1 MRYNLTNLEIIY
13 KFYLHTSRVHII
25 SINLLSI
32 HGIKKCEMKIVCGV
46 FWRVGLSVLLF
57 KDWSSVVC
65 VIFMSRNSG
74 NFFLSL
80 FLRLFDDIC
89 SQLGHTQLKRSS
101 KLLIIRMTK
110 ECRAKPWAA
119 FQKHHS
125 IFRLILS
132 VFRRLLDIHCLH
144 YSGLFTINGIFFF
157 HFLFF
162 IIFLICQW
170 RTGT

>member
-1 MRYNLTNLEIIY
+1 MRYNLTNPEIIY

-57 KDWSSVVC
+57 KDWSIVVC

-101 KLLIIRMTK
+101 KLLMIQMTK

-157 HFLFF
+157 TFFFL